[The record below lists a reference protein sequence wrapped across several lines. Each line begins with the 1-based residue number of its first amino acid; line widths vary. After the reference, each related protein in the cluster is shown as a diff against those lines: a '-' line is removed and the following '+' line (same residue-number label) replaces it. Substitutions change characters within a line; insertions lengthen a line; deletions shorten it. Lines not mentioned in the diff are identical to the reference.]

1 MSDNPH
7 HVTPE
12 EARQMTCP
20 QNRMLCD
27 ADKCMAW
34 RWAGIEGE
42 IFGPG
47 GVLFTG
53 EPAHCISG
61 THGRCG
67 MVPS

>member
-1 MSDNPH
+1 MSDNPPL
-7 HVTPE
+7 VTPE

-34 RWAGIEGE
+34 RWIKSWQYDEE
-42 IFGPG
+42 TED
-47 GVLFTG
+47 VVVDDQ
-53 EPAHCISG
+53 

-67 MVPS
+67 MVPT

>member
-1 MSDNPH
+1 MSDKPH
-7 HVTPE
+7 NVTPE

-34 RWAGIEGE
+34 RWAHIEGE

-47 GVLFTG
+47 GVFMG
-53 EPAHCISG
+53 EPVFSD

-67 MVPS
+67 MVPT